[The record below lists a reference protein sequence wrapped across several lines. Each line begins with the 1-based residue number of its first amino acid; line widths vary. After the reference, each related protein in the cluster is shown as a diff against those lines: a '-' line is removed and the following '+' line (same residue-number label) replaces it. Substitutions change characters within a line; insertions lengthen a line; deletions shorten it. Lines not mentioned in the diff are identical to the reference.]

1 VINFVNFIFA
11 LFTPPLGDYQL
22 LHTLKESPLNW
33 NLPWSKRFVKVRLV
47 MLKFKR
53 LRI

>member
-1 VINFVNFIFA
+1 
-11 LFTPPLGDYQL
+11 
-22 LHTLKESPLNW
+22 LKESLLIW
-33 NLPWSKRFVKVRLV
+33 NLPWSKKFIKVRLV